1 MPAIVNSFATLRRAR
16 VQMFTMNWRV
26 AFLWLMTVCPV
37 VSSAQNGYIAEIEQ
51 WQKQQEREL
60 RADDGWL
67 TVSGLFWLHPGKNP
81 FGSEKTND
89 IVLPSPVP
97 EKAGWFTFENGTVT
111 VSAIPTLD
119 IRANGQPIGS
129 AVIGGR
135 EVKEAKLETDKAG
148 HPGTL
153 TIADLT
159 MFPITRGDRVAIR
172 LKDKNSQARREF
184 KGMKYYPINPDYR
197 VVADFVPAEKG
208 ATLKIP
214 NILGQINDLPTLGSA
229 EFVLA
234 GKKMRLS
241 PVTEGDC
248 GDDPPTTAK
257 ANCRL
262 FFIFKDLTSGH
273 GTYPPGRF
281 LYADL
286 PKDGK
291 LVLDFNRAEN
301 PPCAWTAYATCPLPP
316 KENALSVAVEAGE
329 MFSGHH

>member
-1 MPAIVNSFATLRRAR
+1 MT
-16 VQMFTMNWRV
+16 WRL
-26 AFLWLMTVCPV
+26 AFFWLITFCPV
-37 VSSAQNGYIAEIEQ
+37 MSIAQDGYVTHIEQ
-51 WQKQQEREL
+51 WQKQQEKEL

-67 TVSGLFWLHPGKNP
+67 TVSGLFWLHPGNNP
-81 FGSEKTND
+81 FGSGKTNE
-89 IVLPSPVP
+89 IVLPGPVP
-97 EKAGWFTFENGTVT
+97 EKAGWFSLENGTVT
-111 VSAIPTLD
+111 VFAIPSID
-119 IRANGQPIGS
+119 IRLNGQPITTA
-129 AVIGGR
+129 AVGGR
-135 EVKEAKLETDKAG
+135 TLKQARLQTDQTG
-148 HPGTL
+148 HPGKLTL
-153 TIADLT
+153 GDLT
-159 MFPITRGDRVAIR
+159 MFPITRGDRIAIR

-184 KGMKYYPINPDYR
+184 KGMKYYPITPDYR
-197 VVADFVPAEKG
+197 VVADFVPAAKG

-214 NILGQINDLPTLGSA
+214 NVLGQINDLPSPGSA

-234 GKKMRLS
+234 GKKLRLA

-248 GDDPPTTAK
+248 GNDPPATAK

-301 PPCAWTAYATCPLPP
+301 PPCAWTPYATCPLPP